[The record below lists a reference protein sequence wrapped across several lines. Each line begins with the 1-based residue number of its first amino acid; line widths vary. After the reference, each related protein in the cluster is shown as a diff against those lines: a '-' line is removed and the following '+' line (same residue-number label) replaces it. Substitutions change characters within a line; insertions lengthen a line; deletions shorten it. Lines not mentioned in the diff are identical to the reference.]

1 MTTERNP
8 SVVISGAGP
17 AGAVLAYLLVRAGV
31 KTTLVE
37 RHEDFSREFRGE
49 LLMPSGLEPLHQI
62 GLWQDFEKVGQVRID
77 RFRMFINRKPFI
89 SPVMNPAKTALQSP
103 RWVSQPHL
111 LEMLVKKASAFSG
124 FTLLR
129 GTRVRSLLQ
138 KEDHVVGVATD
149 THGDVRAD
157 LVIGCDGRSSIVRAR
172 SGIKAKADALPMDIV
187 WLKLPCLPNSI
198 SNSIHF
204 YVGQGRL
211 VLVAPTY
218 DGGVQVGFII
228 AKGSFKTLRE
238 LGTKGLIKRIASYVD
253 ADVAHALLSSKS
265 EDVKPFLLSTVADC
279 VDSWSRPGLLLLGDA
294 AHTMSPVGGQGLNI
308 AIRDAVVAANHLI
321 PALREHTNSNE
332 LLSVCR
338 AIEEERLQEV
348 KTIQTN
354 QANAPKLML
363 SQSIG
368 MRLLFGIV
376 QKIVRGR
383 EINAS
388 SDPAFKQM
396 LMGVTPVL
404 WRGDA

>member
-1 MTTERNP
+1 MTTERYP

-17 AGAVLAYLLVRAGV
+17 AGAVLAYLLARAGV
-31 KTTLVE
+31 KTTLIE
-37 RHEDFSREFRGE
+37 RHQDFSREFRGE

-77 RFRMFINRKPFI
+77 RFRMYINRKPFI
-89 SPVMNPAKTALQSP
+89 SPVMNSAKVALQTP

-111 LEMLVKKASAFSG
+111 LEMLVEKSSAFPS
-124 FTLLR
+124 FTFLR
-129 GTRVRSLLQ
+129 GTRVRNLLQ
-138 KEDHVVGVATD
+138 KDNQVTGVVTD

-172 SGIKAKADALPMDIV
+172 SGIEAKADALPMDIV
-187 WLKLPCLPNSI
+187 WLKLPCQPTNI

-228 AKGSFKTLRE
+228 AKGSFKSLRE
-238 LGTKGLIKRIASYVD
+238 LGTRGLIELIAGYVD
-253 ADVAHALLSSKS
+253 ADVANALLSSKS
-265 EDVKPFLLSTVADC
+265 EDVKPFLLSTVSDC
-279 VDSWSRPGLLLLGDA
+279 VDSWSLPGVLLLGDA

-308 AIRDAVVAANHLI
+308 AIRDAVVAANHLV
-321 PALREHTNSNE
+321 PALREHTNSDA

-354 QANAPKLML
+354 QAKAPKLML
-363 SQSIG
+363 NQSIG
-368 MRLLFGIV
+368 VKFLFAIA
-376 QKIVRGR
+376 QKIGRGR
-383 EINAS
+383 EVNPS
-388 SDPAFKQM
+388 SDPSFQQM

>member
-1 MTTERNP
+1 M
-8 SVVISGAGP
+8 
-17 AGAVLAYLLVRAGV
+17 
-31 KTTLVE
+31 
-37 RHEDFSREFRGE
+37 
-49 LLMPSGLEPLHQI
+49 
-62 GLWQDFEKVGQVRID
+62 
-77 RFRMFINRKPFI
+77 
-89 SPVMNPAKTALQSP
+89 
-103 RWVSQPHL
+103 
-111 LEMLVKKASAFSG
+111 
-124 FTLLR
+124 
-129 GTRVRSLLQ
+129 
-138 KEDHVVGVATD
+138 
-149 THGDVRAD
+149 
-157 LVIGCDGRSSIVRAR
+157 
-172 SGIKAKADALPMDIV
+172 
-187 WLKLPCLPNSI
+187 

-228 AKGSFKTLRE
+228 AKGSFESLRE
-238 LGTKGLIKRIASYVD
+238 LGTQGLIKLIASYVD
-253 ADVAHALLSSKS
+253 ADVAHALMSSKS
-265 EDVKPFLLSTVADC
+265 EDVKPCLLSTVADC

-354 QANAPKLML
+354 QANPPKLML

-376 QKIVRGR
+376 QKIGRGR